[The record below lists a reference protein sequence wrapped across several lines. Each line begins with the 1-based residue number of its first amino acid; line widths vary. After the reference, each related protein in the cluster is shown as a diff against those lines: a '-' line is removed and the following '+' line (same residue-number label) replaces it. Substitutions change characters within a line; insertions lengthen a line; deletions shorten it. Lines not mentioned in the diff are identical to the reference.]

1 MAAEPNWLSELARV
15 PVIQAPMGG
24 GPSCP
29 ALAAAVSEA
38 GGLGFLAA
46 GYKQPD
52 EVRAEIA
59 RTRELTDA
67 AFGVNVFVPGEDP
80 GEDPHLDVYLREL
93 ERVAEEL
100 GVALGDSTWNDD
112 HWDAKVAL
120 LVDDPVPVV
129 SFAFGCPSRDVIDA
143 LQRAGSCVVVTVTD
157 VEEAKLATERGVDAL
172 SAQGIEAGA
181 HRGGFDDDP
190 ARDRHSLSELLPAVV
205 AATSVPVIAAG
216 GLMDG
221 ADVARASLAAGAVAG
236 QLGTAF
242 LLSPESAAND
252 TYKRALADPI
262 VRPHRPDPRVLRSAG
277 PRPGEPLHAR
287 PPRRPGGLPAG
298 QRGDPSAAGRV
309 GPARRPAAHEPLGR
323 DRRASGAGAP
333 GGRHCREHR
342 RGAGPSE
349 QLTRSRF
356 RGSRP
361 RIAASGCARRRRR
374 PGRTHRGSGPRRAR
388 TRGLPHRPWRRLGGS
403 S

>member
-1 MAAEPNWLSELARV
+1 
-15 PVIQAPMGG
+15 MGG

-59 RTRELTDA
+59 RTRELTKA

-80 GEDPHLDVYLREL
+80 GEDPHVDVYLREL

-120 LVDDPVPVV
+120 LVADPVPVV

-143 LQRAGSCVVVTVTD
+143 FERAGSRVVVTVTD

-172 SAQGIEAGA
+172 CAQGIEAGA

-190 ARDRHSLSELLPAVV
+190 ARDRHSLSDLLPAVV
-205 AATSVPVIAAG
+205 TATSAPVIAAG

-221 ADVARASLAAGAVAG
+221 ADVARVLAAGAVAG

-252 TYKRALADPI
+252 TYKRALADPTFDRTDLTRAFSGRRARGLVNRFMLDHPDAPAGYPQVNGATRPLRAESARRGDPQHMSLWAGTG
-262 VRPHRPDPRVLRSAG
+262 VRRTQA
-277 PRPGEPLHAR
+277 
-287 PPRRPGGLPAG
+287 LPAG
-298 QRGDPSAAGRV
+298 DIVASIAEGLA
-309 GPARRPAAHEPLGR
+309 
-323 DRRASGAGAP
+323 RAS
-333 GGRHCREHR
+333 
-342 RGAGPSE
+342 S
-349 QLTRSRF
+349 
-356 RGSRP
+356 
-361 RIAASGCARRRRR
+361 
-374 PGRTHRGSGPRRAR
+374 
-388 TRGLPHRPWRRLGGS
+388 
-403 S
+403 